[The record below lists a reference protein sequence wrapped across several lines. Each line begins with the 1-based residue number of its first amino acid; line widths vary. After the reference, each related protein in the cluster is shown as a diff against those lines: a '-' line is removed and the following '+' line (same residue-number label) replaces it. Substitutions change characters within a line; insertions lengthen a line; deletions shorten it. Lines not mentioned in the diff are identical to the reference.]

1 MFKKLLIRV
10 MKKIVCLFWL
20 ISNYFIGISQNG
32 LENVIVE
39 KYYVSTTNDT
49 LSNSSSGILPLGSV
63 TYRIFLDLLPGYS
76 FQAAYGSPNHE
87 LKISTST
94 FFFNNIE
101 NGDVIPNVIPRR
113 SLKKNTVMLDSWL
126 SAGAAG
132 EQYYGAVKDFDNT
145 IETIQHEKGFLQN
158 KNEQLNFSLAERDGL
173 IDAENVPRPTF
184 FGIDSL
190 ANIFKFQK
198 KESIFST
205 TNGAWACMGKGSYG
219 PDSLTSNR
227 VLIAQMT
234 TDGMFEF
241 ELNIQIG
248 TPTKGI
254 SQNYVARN
262 PVGNE
267 IVLPSLIF
275 KSEGMSKRKKRVKRQ

>member
-1 MFKKLLIRV
+1 
-10 MKKIVCLFWL
+10 
-20 ISNYFIGISQNG
+20 
-32 LENVIVE
+32 
-39 KYYVSTTNDT
+39 
-49 LSNSSSGILPLGSV
+49 
-63 TYRIFLDLLPGYS
+63 
-76 FQAAYGSPNHE
+76 
-87 LKISTST
+87 
-94 FFFNNIE
+94 
-101 NGDVIPNVIPRR
+101 
-113 SLKKNTVMLDSWL
+113 MLDSWL

-158 KNEQLNFSLAERDGL
+158 KNEQLFPMKAQRGQS
-173 IDAENVPRPTF
+173 NVPRPTF

-198 KESIFST
+198 KGSIFST

-219 PDSLTSNR
+219 PDSLTTNR

-275 KSEGMSKRKKRVKRQ
+275 KSEGLSKRKKRVKRQ